1 MLKDTNS
8 MKQLLKLTLC
18 AAMLLS
24 SLALYAQEDAAS
36 PSVSTTAIKGNLH
49 LLQGKGG
56 NVVASV
62 GDDGI
67 LIIDDD
73 YAEYASAYHVA
84 LKQLSGDEGLP
95 RFVINTHW
103 HFDHVGTN
111 AYWGERGSIIM
122 GHSNVY
128 QRMSTRQEMK
138 VFKRVLEPSPK
149 AALPVLTY
157 GDSVVL
163 HFNDEQLEI
172 EHFAR
177 GHTDGDSVV
186 FFVQEN
192 VVHMGDH
199 FFKDRFPFVDVGS
212 GGNVVSYAD
221 NVAAILG
228 RIDDATV
235 VVPGHGNL
243 ANKADLQRYHHM
255 LTTTTGAV
263 NSMLD
268 QGMSVEEIA
277 AQGLGA
283 EWEPYAQGFIN
294 TQMWISFI
302 AASR

>member
-1 MLKDTNS
+1 
-8 MKQLLKLTLC
+8 MKNLLKLTLC
-18 AAMLLS
+18 AALL
-24 SLALYAQEDAAS
+24 LAPVALYAQDGDAE

-62 GDDGI
+62 GEDGI

-73 YAEYASAYHVA
+73 YAEYAAAYHAA
-84 LKQLSGDEGLP
+84 LKQLSGGAGIP

-111 AYWGERGSIIM
+111 GYWGERGSIIM
-122 GHSNVY
+122 AHSNVY

-138 VFKRVLEPSPK
+138 AFKRVVEASPK
-149 AALPVLTY
+149 AALPVVTY
-157 GDSVVL
+157 GDSILV
-163 HFNDEQLEI
+163 HFNAEQLEI
-172 EHFAR
+172 QHFPR

-212 GGNVVSYAD
+212 GGNVLSYAE
-221 NVAAILG
+221 NVASILA
-228 RIDDATV
+228 RIDDTTV
-235 VVPGHGNL
+235 VVPGHGSL

-255 LTTTTGAV
+255 LTTTTAAV
-263 NSMLD
+263 SGMLD
-268 QGMSVEEIA
+268 QGMSVEDIS
-277 AQGLGA
+277 AQGLGE
-283 EWEPYAQGFIN
+283 EWESYGKGFIN
-294 TQMWISFI
+294 TQAWISFI